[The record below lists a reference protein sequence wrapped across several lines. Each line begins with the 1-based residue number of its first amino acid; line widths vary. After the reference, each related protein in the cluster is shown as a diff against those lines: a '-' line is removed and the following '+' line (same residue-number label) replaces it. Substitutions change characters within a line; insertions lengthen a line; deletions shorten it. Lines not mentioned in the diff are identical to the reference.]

1 MTDPM
6 HPDPCGQIDI
16 TVCIPVYNSAGEI
29 ARSVQSIVTQTTTAQ
44 VEILLCDD
52 GSTDE
57 TRAIIAGLQRQHP
70 NIRLLVNDR
79 NRGRPFSR
87 NRLVAEARGRYLT
100 WLDADD
106 EKYPEMMDRQF
117 QMLERLVAENGPEA
131 VDGVL
136 VFTNFHW
143 LWPGEDAPKLMT
155 PPEGDH
161 HMEELLNARFGGYLW
176 LMMGTTE
183 TFRTVGPFDTA
194 LPRLQDLDFFVRFVQ
209 KCGRFRRIESDA
221 PQCIYYK
228 DDRARGAMQVWQSWC
243 HIWRKHRQIFNAY
256 GPENALRWRRHHY
269 RVARRFAKANRDWL
283 TYWFIAAQEVFFIA
297 RARART
303 GFGV

>member
-1 MTDPM
+1 MRDLLNPSSPG
-6 HPDPCGQIDI
+6 HIDI
-16 TVCIPVYNSAGEI
+16 TVCIPVYNSADKI
-29 ARSVQSIVTQTTTAQ
+29 ARSVRSIVSQTTTAQ
-44 VEILLCDD
+44 IEILLCDD

-57 TRAIIAGLQRQHP
+57 TRTVIAELQRKHS
-70 NIRLLVNDR
+70 NIRLLVNER
-79 NRGRPFSR
+79 NMGRPFTR

-106 EKYPEMMDRQF
+106 EKYPEMMDHQF
-117 QMLERLVAENGPEA
+117 QCLECLAAEGGTDA
-131 VDGVL
+131 VDGLL
-136 VFTNFHW
+136 VFTNFDW
-143 LWPGEDAPKLMT
+143 LWPGQDAPKTMT
-155 PPEGDH
+155 PPEGDY

-194 LPRLQDLDFFVRFVQ
+194 LPRLQDLDFFVRFAQ
-209 KCGRFRRIESDA
+209 KCGRFRRIGPDA

-243 HIWRKHRQIFNAY
+243 HIWRKHRLLFDAY
-256 GPENALRWRRHHY
+256 GPENAMRWRRHHY
-269 RVARRFAKANRDWL
+269 RVARRFAKANRDWT

-297 RARART
+297 RAKTRT
-303 GFGV
+303 GLGV